1 MGYEKIKTYSVNKR
15 ENRYFLLQ
23 TSSSF
28 LFSLSSLFGVII
40 YIQEYYACVFLQKI
54 VWFHMTKKQMGLG
67 GLVLYWLDLKE

>member
-28 LFSLSSLFGVII
+28 LFFLSSLFGVII
-40 YIQEYYACVFLQKI
+40 YIQEYYAFVFLEKI
-54 VWFHMTKKQMGLG
+54 VLFYITQKQIVGGLG
-67 GLVLYWLDLKE
+67 V